1 MRCLQCWCR
10 KSKENRSLS
19 TWTLISPR
27 WHCCVSLKQKKNT
40 RIKLGRETCRNMK
53 AQNLSR
59 PAKDHCGQHY
69 SFHLQAKCSSLEQT
83 NQKNHSKW
91 REGGTMFIVGKGSGK
106 RGRNPR
112 KTQQWTLEHEDV
124 KLNSISSLRYCVVVQ
139 CLSCVRLCDAMDCST
154 PGSPIL
160 HCLPEFA
167 QIHAHRVGD
176 AIYHL
181 ILCQPLLLYPSVF
194 PTIGVF
200 SNESALSIRWPK
212 YWSFSF
218 SISPSGEY

>member
-1 MRCLQCWCR
+1 MPKYEST
-10 KSKENRSLS
+10 KSLPASQRPLWS
-19 TWTLISPR
+19 TLFISPAGKMFL
-27 WHCCVSLKQKKNT
+27 VGTNEPK
-40 RIKLGRETCRNMK
+40 E
-53 AQNLSR
+53 
-59 PAKDHCGQHY
+59 
-69 SFHLQAKCSSLEQT
+69 SFKME
-83 NQKNHSKW
+83 
-91 REGGTMFIVGKGSGK
+91 RGGTMFIVGKGSGK

-112 KTQQWTLEHEDV
+112 KTQQWTLEHWDV
-124 KLNSISSLRYCVVVQ
+124 KLNSISSLRCCVVVQ

-167 QIHAHRVGD
+167 QIHAHWVGD

-181 ILCQPLLLYPSVF
+181 ILCHPFLLYPSVF